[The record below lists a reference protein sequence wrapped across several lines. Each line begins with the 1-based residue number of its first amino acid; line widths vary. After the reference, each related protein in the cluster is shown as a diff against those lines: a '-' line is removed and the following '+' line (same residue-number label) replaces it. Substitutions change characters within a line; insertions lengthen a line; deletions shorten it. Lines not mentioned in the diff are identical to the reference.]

1 MLLVL
6 ASFGRVAACRREL
19 PELQP
24 PMGESNDEAAPAE
37 LRAFLETLPWKGSKE
52 GILQVALETFHANGV
67 EARLARAAQ
76 LES

>member
-1 MLLVL
+1 M
-6 ASFGRVAACRREL
+6 S
-19 PELQP
+19 
-24 PMGESNDEAAPAE
+24 ESKDEAAPAE